1 MRSKRP
7 PSAAL
12 YRKRRRIEGLF
23 GRLESVLNSDMK
35 MLGHPRAALEGF
47 TVAVLAYNVL
57 ALLKQLIEHVRR
69 HSHPELDVSTYHIA
83 ADIAA
88 DYGPMLR
95 LLAPQNQS
103 RADDA
108 PGQLVEHLLLDKRT
122 PSSRPRPN
130 ENPRPQGKKATSTAP
145 FLALMRPPLAYSSKA
160 RLKRP

>member
-1 MRSKRP
+1 
-7 PSAAL
+7 
-12 YRKRRRIEGLF
+12 
-23 GRLESVLNSDMK
+23 

-57 ALLKQLIEHVRR
+57 ALLKQLIEHARR

>member
-35 MLGHPRAALEGF
+35 MLGHPRAALKGF

-57 ALLKQLIEHVRR
+57 ALLKQLIKHARR

-83 ADIAA
+83 VDIAA

-130 ENPRPQGKKATSTAP
+130 ETQGRRAKATSTAP
-145 FLALMRPPLAYSSKA
+145 LLALMRPPLAYSSKA